1 MGFLDNLLKKGAA
14 DALRGLMGSGGA
26 ANPAAAP
33 QQQSAP
39 QQQQAVPQ
47 QSAPQEPS
55 PSGWSW
61 GETMPAEENQY
72 NFNGT
77 YDQYF
82 DSVLRGAFPE
92 YEITMESADRQHGQ
106 YASAR
111 PAKIVT
117 FRKNGQTALIIELMS
132 QHSTRRK
139 LRRDCRSAGIP
150 YLRFYY
156 DYHGWWNTKS
166 YVTERTRRALE
177 G

>member
-1 MGFLDNLLKKGAA
+1 MGFLDKLLKKGAA
-14 DALRGLMGSGGA
+14 DALRDLLGNDA
-26 ANPAAAP
+26 AAKPQQPAP
-33 QQQSAP
+33 QQLPSP
-39 QQQQAVPQ
+39 QQQQNAPQ
-47 QSAPQEPS
+47 QAFG

-61 GETMPAEENQY
+61 GETMPDEENQY

-82 DSVLRGAFPE
+82 DTVLRQAFPE
-92 YEITMESADRQHGQ
+92 YDITMEDEDRQHGA
-106 YASAR
+106 YSKLYK
-111 PAKIVT
+111 AKLVT
-117 FRKNGQTALIIELMS
+117 FRKDGKTVLMIELLS
-132 QHSTRRK
+132 RHSSRKK
-139 LRRDCRSAGIP
+139 LRRDCAAAGIP